1 MANTYTQLYI
11 HYVFAVQNRLCLIN
25 SKWEEDLY
33 KYINGIIEQQGHKLY
48 VINGASD
55 HLHILISMNP
65 KQAPSDLMFNV
76 KRSSSL
82 WINEN
87 KLTQGKFSWQEGF
100 GAFSIGKTQIKSK
113 IAYIEN
119 QKEHHRKTS
128 FREEYIKFLIEFEVE
143 FDERYIFKSIEL

>member
-1 MANTYTQLYI
+1 
-11 HYVFAVQNRLCLIN
+11 
-25 SKWEEDLY
+25 
-33 KYINGIIEQQGHKLY
+33 
-48 VINGASD
+48 
-55 HLHILISMNP
+55 MNP

-113 IAYIEN
+113 IVYIEN